1 MIKVFMSKPAG
12 VSTMSAASPID
23 IVPTSRHRFFF
34 RYCISTSIDRHRC
47 WNRSRIYS
55 SFYVSISTFI
65 SEIDIF
71 QVWHKSSL
79 RDCSIE
85 QIKSRWRSRSL
96 GKQLYFLEN
105 FGDLEIRKTNRS
117 FWKKNTFLILA
128 RDFGFPS
135 IINQFVWHPPFRKR
149 TMASILFAPWTPNHN
164 RRLIDGFS
172 TAQRQH
178 SKSPVRKVPCFSG
191 RILSLSIMIHIQSCC
206 CGIMQ
211 YPLTCV

>member
-1 MIKVFMSKPAG
+1 MLPPFRKR
-12 VSTMSAASPID
+12 TMASIL
-23 IVPTSRHRFFF
+23 S
-34 RYCISTSIDRHRC
+34 
-47 WNRSRIYS
+47 N
-55 SFYVSISTFI
+55 
-65 SEIDIF
+65 
-71 QVWHKSSL
+71 
-79 RDCSIE
+79 
-85 QIKSRWRSRSL
+85 
-96 GKQLYFLEN
+96 N
-105 FGDLEIRKTNRS
+105 
-117 FWKKNTFLILA
+117 LILLISA
-128 RDFGFPS
+128 RDYGFPS

-211 YPLTCV
+211 CALTCVFASNMLILKVLCNLSLL